1 MYELTNQLS
10 FWPQIFGTLCNSV
23 LVRTNKI
30 SCFNNDLPIWKV
42 IKVKLS
48 LAENKMHCDQSKKLM
63 KLIGIGANNSA
74 NWEWRHC

>member
-10 FWPQIFGTLCNSV
+10 FWPQIFDTLCNSV

-42 IKVKLS
+42 IKVKLN
-48 LAENKMHCDQSKKLM
+48 LVENKMHCDHPNKVMKLM
-63 KLIGIGANNSA
+63 GIGAKDST
-74 NWEWRHC
+74 NW